1 MKLPKEYY
9 DLVQATEE
17 LKYIDYDGKRIHV
30 SDLKDRSVT
39 THMKNKMRMNSYAQS
54 DMPPKLTDKAL
65 IETVTHYRK
74 NCETTSS
81 TPYVTYNDNLIHV
94 LVPELVK
101 RMNEL
106 IRENGILNA
115 TMDKTKQK
123 KAEK

>member
-30 SDLKDRSVT
+30 SDLNERSVT
-39 THMKNKMRMNSYAQS
+39 TYMKNKMRMNSYAQA
-54 DMPPKLTDKAL
+54 DMPPKLTDEAL

-81 TPYVTYNDNLIHV
+81 TPYVTYNDNLIHI

-101 RMNEL
+101 RLGEL
-106 IRENGILNA
+106 SKENDELKT
-115 TMDKTKQK
+115 TMDK
-123 KAEK
+123 